1 MSYILLATSLLVLAL
16 IVRLVGA
23 AVLRRRGERIPLR
36 PTLITA
42 LALTVLTLVF
52 DNLMIAA
59 GLFQYADAHI
69 SGIKIGL
76 VPIEDLSYPI
86 ALVIALPAVW
96 ALLPR
101 KEHHGDA

>member
-1 MSYILLATSLLVLAL
+1 MSYIVLATSLLVLAVV
-16 IVRLVGA
+16 VRLVGA
-23 AVLRRRGERIPLR
+23 AVLRRRDERIPLR
-36 PTLITA
+36 PTL
-42 LALTVLTLVF
+42 LAGLVLTVLTLVF

-69 SGIKIGL
+69 SGIKLGL

-101 KEHHGDA
+101 RDRHVNA